1 MAIYGHMT
9 RTTPTSGTTP
19 PPEGE
24 ARHDEDTTIP
34 ELADFEDT
42 LEKLNRSIDDTLGQR
57 FDSQSRNAV
66 VDKEEP
72 HFTLATS
79 PTRNMYKT
87 TFRKD
92 DEY

>member
-9 RTTPTSGTTP
+9 RTTPTPGTTP

-24 ARHDEDTTIP
+24 AGHDEDTTIP

-42 LEKLNRSIDDTLGQR
+42 LEKLNKSIDDTLGQR
-57 FDSQSRNAV
+57 FDSQPV
-66 VDKEEP
+66 VTDKEEP

-79 PTRNMYKT
+79 PTRNMYRNT
-87 TFRKD
+87 SRKD